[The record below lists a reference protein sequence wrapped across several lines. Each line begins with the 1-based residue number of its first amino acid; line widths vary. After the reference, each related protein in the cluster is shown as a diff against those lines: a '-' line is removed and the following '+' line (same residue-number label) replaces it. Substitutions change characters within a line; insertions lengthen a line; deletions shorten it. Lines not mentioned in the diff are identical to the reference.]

1 MPAFDPGGLPGG
13 ERAVAATA
21 GTWAARTPEPAALP
35 TMMRAANVNPEHA
48 PVAPPRLDERPTV
61 LIVEDDAG
69 VAQMLDDLLSDAGY
83 HVLLAGDGQEGMAQA
98 VREQPAVVLSD
109 FMMPGMDG
117 GQLIGKLRAHPRTRG
132 IPVVLMSSLPQARNR
147 VPDVLFLQKPFD
159 IDDVLALLA
168 RARRSATP
176 LMRYGDG

>member
-1 MPAFDPGGLPGG
+1 MPALQPGGLPTG
-13 ERAVAATA
+13 EQPVARAYWSWGTPAHEAAPPFLTYA
-21 GTWAARTPEPAALP
+21 QG
-35 TMMRAANVNPEHA
+35 VNPDRA
-48 PVAPPRLDERPTV
+48 PAAPPRLDERPSV
-61 LIVEDDAG
+61 LIVEDDDG
-69 VAQMLDDLLSDAGY
+69 VAGMLDDLLSDAGY
-83 HVLLAGDGQEGMAQA
+83 RVLLAGDGRVGFAEAL
-98 VREQPAVVLSD
+98 REQPSVVLSD

-159 IDDVLALLA
+159 MDDVLALLA